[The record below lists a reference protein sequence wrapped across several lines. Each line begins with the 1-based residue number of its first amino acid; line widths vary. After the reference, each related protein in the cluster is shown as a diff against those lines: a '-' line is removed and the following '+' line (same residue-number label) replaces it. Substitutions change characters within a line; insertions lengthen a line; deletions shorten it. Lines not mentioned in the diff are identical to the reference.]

1 MDLGDSWQNA
11 AALAATL
18 GGAYVLVFW
27 ISIVAWTYRDI
38 RERSRD
44 AAFQV
49 VAVLLVLVFNFLGLV
64 IYLILR
70 PRETLA
76 EAYAR
81 SLEEEA
87 LLQELEEQGICPSC
101 KRYITGDFV
110 ICPYCRTQLK
120 EPCIKCGRPL
130 SFNWLACP
138 YCTTSRSR
146 VGSSVPQA
154 LLETETPPVEE
165 EEETVEQPKRRRPA
179 STRTPVD
186 T

>member
-1 MDLGDSWQNA
+1 LGDSWQNA
-11 AALAATL
+11 AALAGTL
-18 GGAYVLVFW
+18 AGAYLLVFW

-38 RERSRD
+38 RDRSRD

-49 VAVLLVLVFNFLGLV
+49 VAVLLVLVFNFLGLI

-101 KRYITGDFV
+101 KRYITSDFV

-130 SFNWLACP
+130 NFNWLACP
-138 YCTTSRSR
+138 YCTARRSR
-146 VGSSVPQA
+146 VGGSVPQA
-154 LLETETPPVEE
+154 LLETPTEE
-165 EEETVEQPKRRRPA
+165 EEEETTVEQPKRRRPA
-179 STRTPVD
+179 STRSPVD
-186 T
+186 S

>member
-1 MDLGDSWQNA
+1 MDLGDGWQNA

-18 GGAYVLVFW
+18 AGAYLLVFW
-27 ISIVAWTYRDI
+27 LSIVAWTYRDI
-38 RERSRD
+38 RDRSRD

-101 KRYITGDFV
+101 KRYITSEFV

-138 YCTTSRSR
+138 YCTASRSR
-146 VGSSVPQA
+146 MGGAVPQE
-154 LLETETPPVEE
+154 LLKVDEEEE
-165 EEETVEQPKRRRPA
+165 EEETVEEPKRRRPA
-179 STRTPVD
+179 SSRSSVD
-186 T
+186 S

>member
-1 MDLGDSWQNA
+1 MDWPGSSWENV

-18 GGAYVLVFW
+18 VGAYLLVFW

-49 VAVLLVLVFNFLGLV
+49 VAVLLVLVFSVLGLI

-87 LLQELEEQGICPSC
+87 LLQELEAQGICPSC
-101 KRYITGDFV
+101 KRYITSEFI

-120 EPCIKCGRPL
+120 KPCANCGRPL
-130 SFNWLACP
+130 SFNWVVCP
-138 YCTTSRSR
+138 YCTPARSTL
-146 VGSSVPQA
+146 GGGLEKD
-154 LLETETPPVEE
+154 LLETAEE
-165 EEETVEQPKRRRPA
+165 EEKTVEQPKQRRAA
-179 STRTPVD
+179 SSRTSVD
-186 T
+186 S

>member
-1 MDLGDSWQNA
+1 M
-11 AALAATL
+11 
-18 GGAYVLVFW
+18 
-27 ISIVAWTYRDI
+27 
-38 RERSRD
+38 
-44 AAFQV
+44 
-49 VAVLLVLVFNFLGLV
+49 AVLLVLVFNILGLV

-76 EAYAR
+76 ESYAR

-101 KRYITGDFV
+101 KRYITAEFV

-138 YCTTSRSR
+138 YCTASRSR
-146 VGSSVPQA
+146 VGGGVPQE
-154 LLETETPPVEE
+154 LLKVEE
-165 EEETVEQPKRRRPA
+165 EEDETVEQPKRRRPA
-179 STRTPVD
+179 SSRSPVD

>member
-1 MDLGDSWQNA
+1 MDLGDGWQNA
-11 AALAATL
+11 AALAGTL
-18 GGAYVLVFW
+18 AGAYLLVFW
-27 ISIVAWTYRDI
+27 ISIIAWTYRDI

-49 VAVLLVLVFNFLGLV
+49 VAVLLVLVFNVLGLI

-101 KRYITGDFV
+101 KRYITSEFI

-120 EPCIKCGRPL
+120 EPCAKCGRPL

-138 YCTTSRSR
+138 YCAASRSR
-146 VGSSVPQA
+146 LGGSVPET
-154 LLETETPPVEE
+154 LLETAEE
-165 EEETVEQPKRRRPA
+165 EEEEAVEQTKRRRPA
-179 STRTPVD
+179 SSRTTVD
-186 T
+186 S

>member
-1 MDLGDSWQNA
+1 MDLGNGWQNV

-18 GGAYVLVFW
+18 GGAYLLVFW
-27 ISIVAWTYRDI
+27 ISIIAWTYRDI

-49 VAVLLVLVFNFLGLV
+49 VAVLLVLVFNVLGLI

-101 KRYITGDFV
+101 KRYITSEFI

-120 EPCIKCGRPL
+120 EPCSKCGRPL

-138 YCTTSRSR
+138 YCAGGRSR
-146 VGSSVPQA
+146 PGSSVPEA
-154 LLETETPPVEE
+154 LLKTSSEE
-165 EEETVEQPKRRRPA
+165 DEETTQKAKQPRPA
-179 STRTPVD
+179 SSRTPAD
-186 T
+186 S